1 VDKVVA
7 AGDHRRTARNR
18 ARWSL
23 VVVILLLSVTGLALS
38 NAPARFLDVE
48 DPLEPADAALVM
60 TGDPGFERTTAAARL
75 VCAGN
80 ARLLVLTGGEPWPG
94 DSAASLR
101 ARALREGVPSDR
113 IRLEDRSTDTR
124 ESLVNVA
131 LILEEEGVKTL
142 ILVTSP
148 YHQRRAFLA
157 ARRAL
162 PGLRIINR
170 PVRTRPWPPVRPWW
184 RDAGTRRLVFQEY
197 AKLVYYGLRGWI

>member
-1 VDKVVA
+1 VA
-7 AGDHRRTARNR
+7 EVTHNRSHSTAARIR
-18 ARWSL
+18 LTRWSIVVL
-23 VVVILLLSVTGLALS
+23 VGSATCLVLSDV
-38 NAPARFLDVE
+38 PARILDVE
-48 DPLEPADAALVM
+48 DPLETADAALVM

-75 VCAGN
+75 VCEGK

-101 ARALREGVPSDR
+101 ARALREGVPSGR

-131 LILEEEGVKTL
+131 PILREEGVKTL

-157 ARRAL
+157 ARRTF
-162 PGLRIINR
+162 PGIRIINQ

-184 RDAGTRRLVFQEY
+184 RDAATRRLVFQEY

>member
-1 VDKVVA
+1 MAEEVA
-7 AGDHRRTARNR
+7 SPDRRRRARIR
-18 ARWSL
+18 ARWWL
-23 VVVILLLSVTGLALS
+23 VGVLALS
-38 NAPARFLDVE
+38 TTALILSDFPARFLDVE

-60 TGDPGFERTTAAARL
+60 TGDPGFERTTSAARL
-75 VCAGN
+75 VGEGK

-101 ARALREGVPSDR
+101 ERALREGVPSER

-131 LILEEEGVKTL
+131 PILREEGVKTL

-157 ARRAL
+157 ARRAF
-162 PGLRIINR
+162 PGVRIVNR
-170 PVRTRPWPPVRPWW
+170 PVRTRPWPPVQPWW
-184 RDAGTRRLVFQEY
+184 REALTRRHVFQEY

>member
-1 VDKVVA
+1 V
-7 AGDHRRTARNR
+7 
-18 ARWSL
+18 
-23 VVVILLLSVTGLALS
+23 
-38 NAPARFLDVE
+38 
-48 DPLEPADAALVM
+48 LVM
-60 TGDPGFERTTAAARL
+60 TGDPGFERTTAAARM
-75 VCAGN
+75 VCEGK
-80 ARLLVLTGGEPWPG
+80 ARLLVLTGGEAWPG

-131 LILEEEGVKTL
+131 PILREEGVKTL
-142 ILVTSP
+142 VLVTSP

-157 ARRAL
+157 ARRAV

-184 RDAGTRRLVFQEY
+184 REAATRRLVFQEY

>member
-1 VDKVVA
+1 VA
-7 AGDHRRTARNR
+7 ESVASGNHPRPARIR
-18 ARWSL
+18 MRWWPGIVL
-23 VVVILLLSVTGLALS
+23 VLSAAVLLLSD
-38 NAPARFLDVE
+38 APARFLDVE

-75 VCAGN
+75 VCEGK

-101 ARALREGVPSDR
+101 ERALREGVPSDR

-131 LILEEEGVKTL
+131 PILQEEGVKTL

-148 YHQRRAFLA
+148 YHQRRSFLA
-157 ARRAL
+157 ARRAF

-170 PVRTRPWPPVRPWW
+170 PVRGRPWPPVRCWW
-184 RDAGTRRLVFQEY
+184 REATARRLVFQEY

>member
-1 VDKVVA
+1 VAEVVA
-7 AGDHRRTARNR
+7 AEHRPRSTRVRMRVSVGIVLTISA
-18 ARWSL
+18 ACL
-23 VVVILLLSVTGLALS
+23 VLSD
-38 NAPARFLDVE
+38 APARFLDVE

-131 LILEEEGVKTL
+131 PILRDEAVKTL
-142 ILVTSP
+142 VLVTSP